1 MVDHNKMIP
10 NQRQLEFKYPSSS
23 MFSMTSPAAQDLRRS
38 ALLLSTFRKFRC
50 ASHKWELG
58 FFNRRQE

>member
-1 MVDHNKMIP
+1 MVDYNKNDP
-10 NQRQLEFKYPSSS
+10 NQRQLEFKHPSSS
-23 MFSMTSPAAQDLRRS
+23 MFSMTSPDTQDLLRS
-38 ALLLSTFRKFRC
+38 AQLLSTFRKFRS